1 MQEEMMQ
8 KKVVEGTTENLNM
21 LKNKVDYIGF
31 ELGEAPDFLKEFEPL
46 NYKVPKIYDE
56 TTYRIYRY
64 VPIEEI
70 EILITP
76 SNRLDSLEKRYK
88 EASPLFTYMEAK
100 TDENIEKYARF
111 LKMINQTRIEDIEE
125 IEKWQE
131 AMKEQVPYEVKF
143 EGNFKWQ
150 VYYSDYAKKYFM
162 LASAEE
168 MDNSPLFYLLKK
180 KIQQNKNKKSKEC
193 VFIPVCNEEYSE
205 QILKKSDIADVE
217 NYLWFFTKNWP
228 SIYEVTNIEGETS
241 LQIVGE
247 TPVYDKVTSKFN
259 LKYTDKKEAIKEYKL
274 IKALFI
280 LAYEMPDEYE
290 FRTQIDDE
298 GRISFCYE
306 NDTLSYE
313 SLPDF
318 IKKEALKRIQ
328 QNIDVKLET
337 KNLQADIK
345 DLKRKS
351 EEQTEE
357 YLRKERQI
365 YNFLEC
371 KKTFLGKVKYF
382 FKSKKKDDVIVSH
395 MNKDRMKDILSHD
408 KIKEEVHDNRLDL
421 DKQYTVE
428 DLLNICK
435 ELHDS
440 IRENKNVKLDIKAL
454 NNKVEN
460 LERKIKNATL
470 YIDEIEKHKKS
481 IFEFWKFAN
490 KDEVKVLEEGNNE
503 EEKNALNLKR
513 TFNYEDDI
521 ENLSNN
527 VDLSQR
533 KKLSH
538 EELDA
543 TFAANFVLDGINIV
557 SKDRIIKED
566 EEKIK
571 SLLYNLQNEYSLN
584 IEKIEKKDF
593 DIFGNVSE
601 DKTKIKTLKNNTHR
615 EVEKDKF
622 KILDVNMNTQLDTFM
637 EKLVELKN
645 ILQKETN
652 KIETPYDLTL
662 YKAST
667 EKLETTGFDKFDL
680 NPIETLKK
688 IDSNKNEEIYLYKIN
703 VPEKTHLIF
712 YSNIVFFENKNQ
724 TLPLGMD
731 ISQETLINMDMYGL
745 ELKDK
750 EEFNINVFHNTL
762 IPTVQKIIVYEYN
775 IIPSTNS

>member
-1 MQEEMMQ
+1 
-8 KKVVEGTTENLNM
+8 
-21 LKNKVDYIGF
+21 
-31 ELGEAPDFLKEFEPL
+31 
-46 NYKVPKIYDE
+46 
-56 TTYRIYRY
+56 
-64 VPIEEI
+64 
-70 EILITP
+70 
-76 SNRLDSLEKRYK
+76 
-88 EASPLFTYMEAK
+88 
-100 TDENIEKYARF
+100 
-111 LKMINQTRIEDIEE
+111 
-125 IEKWQE
+125 
-131 AMKEQVPYEVKF
+131 
-143 EGNFKWQ
+143 
-150 VYYSDYAKKYFM
+150 
-162 LASAEE
+162 
-168 MDNSPLFYLLKK
+168 
-180 KIQQNKNKKSKEC
+180 
-193 VFIPVCNEEYSE
+193 
-205 QILKKSDIADVE
+205 
-217 NYLWFFTKNWP
+217 
-228 SIYEVTNIEGETS
+228 
-241 LQIVGE
+241 
-247 TPVYDKVTSKFN
+247 
-259 LKYTDKKEAIKEYKL
+259 
-274 IKALFI
+274 
-280 LAYEMPDEYE
+280 
-290 FRTQIDDE
+290 
-298 GRISFCYE
+298 
-306 NDTLSYE
+306 
-313 SLPDF
+313 
-318 IKKEALKRIQ
+318 
-328 QNIDVKLET
+328 
-337 KNLQADIK
+337 
-345 DLKRKS
+345 
-351 EEQTEE
+351 
-357 YLRKERQI
+357 
-365 YNFLEC
+365 
-371 KKTFLGKVKYF
+371 
-382 FKSKKKDDVIVSH
+382 

-440 IRENKNVKLDIKAL
+440 IRKNKDVKLDIKAL

-470 YIDEIEKHKKS
+470 YINEIEKHKKS

-503 EEKNALNLKR
+503 EEKNAPNLKR

-527 VDLSQR
+527 VDSNQR

-557 SKDRIIKED
+557 SKDKIVKED

-571 SLLYNLQNEYSLN
+571 SLLYSLQNEYSLN
-584 IEKIEKKDF
+584 IDKIEKKDF

-667 EKLETTGFDKFDL
+667 EKLETTGFDKFNL

-688 IDSNKNEEIYLYKIN
+688 IDSNKNEKIYLYKVN

-731 ISQETLINMDMYGL
+731 ISQETLINMDMYRL

-750 EEFNINVFHNTL
+750 EEFNINVFYNTL

>member
-1 MQEEMMQ
+1 M
-8 KKVVEGTTENLNM
+8 
-21 LKNKVDYIGF
+21 
-31 ELGEAPDFLKEFEPL
+31 
-46 NYKVPKIYDE
+46 
-56 TTYRIYRY
+56 
-64 VPIEEI
+64 
-70 EILITP
+70 
-76 SNRLDSLEKRYK
+76 
-88 EASPLFTYMEAK
+88 
-100 TDENIEKYARF
+100 
-111 LKMINQTRIEDIEE
+111 
-125 IEKWQE
+125 
-131 AMKEQVPYEVKF
+131 
-143 EGNFKWQ
+143 
-150 VYYSDYAKKYFM
+150 
-162 LASAEE
+162 
-168 MDNSPLFYLLKK
+168 
-180 KIQQNKNKKSKEC
+180 
-193 VFIPVCNEEYSE
+193 
-205 QILKKSDIADVE
+205 
-217 NYLWFFTKNWP
+217 
-228 SIYEVTNIEGETS
+228 
-241 LQIVGE
+241 
-247 TPVYDKVTSKFN
+247 
-259 LKYTDKKEAIKEYKL
+259 
-274 IKALFI
+274 
-280 LAYEMPDEYE
+280 
-290 FRTQIDDE
+290 
-298 GRISFCYE
+298 
-306 NDTLSYE
+306 
-313 SLPDF
+313 
-318 IKKEALKRIQ
+318 
-328 QNIDVKLET
+328 
-337 KNLQADIK
+337 
-345 DLKRKS
+345 
-351 EEQTEE
+351 
-357 YLRKERQI
+357 
-365 YNFLEC
+365 
-371 KKTFLGKVKYF
+371 GKVKYF

-470 YIDEIEKHKKS
+470 YINEIEKHKKS

-527 VDLSQR
+527 VDSNQR

-557 SKDRIIKED
+557 SKDKIVKED

-571 SLLYNLQNEYSLN
+571 SLLYSLQNEYSLN
-584 IEKIEKKDF
+584 IDKIEKKDF

-667 EKLETTGFDKFDL
+667 EKLETTGFDKFNL

-688 IDSNKNEEIYLYKIN
+688 IDSNKNEEIYLYKVN

-731 ISQETLINMDMYGL
+731 ISQETLINMDMYRL

-750 EEFNINVFHNTL
+750 EEFNINVFYNTL
-762 IPTVQKIIVYEYN
+762 IPTIQKIIVYEYN